1 MFQRILLSSFLY
13 FANKNGKKEH
23 SVPKIHF
30 FPKKIKEEKKKGN
43 KIKINGKKEKFK
55 LVNFFKINF

>member
-23 SVPKIHF
+23 SVPKIQKSIF
-30 FPKKIKEEKKKGN
+30 FQKNKIKKKGN

-55 LVNFFKINF
+55 LVNFFLN